1 MRAEIIYYVN
11 EEKGTVVAKCPEA
24 AAELFTYFERMI
36 NKIMSVW
43 DKDDLSFGKNEF
55 VRVAYNWIKKNCH
68 VMDNLVGKAKC
79 NYDEG
84 EVFDVEV
91 GKKLARD
98 RLLLKLEDYR
108 VNFFSYMFSLAFEIE
123 RAIFEELD
131 FHALRYEKLNKDF

>member
-24 AAELFTYFERMI
+24 AAELFIYFEKMI
-36 NKIMSVW
+36 NKIMLAW
-43 DKDDLSFGKNEF
+43 TKDDLSLGKNEF
-55 VRVAYNWIKKNCH
+55 VRVAYNWLEKNCR
-68 VMDNLVGKAKC
+68 VMDNLIGKAKC

-91 GKKLARD
+91 GKKLACD

-108 VNFFSYMFSLAFEIE
+108 VKFFAHMYSFAYEIQD
-123 RAIFEELD
+123 AIFNELN
-131 FHALRYEKLNKDF
+131 FHLLRYEKLDEDF